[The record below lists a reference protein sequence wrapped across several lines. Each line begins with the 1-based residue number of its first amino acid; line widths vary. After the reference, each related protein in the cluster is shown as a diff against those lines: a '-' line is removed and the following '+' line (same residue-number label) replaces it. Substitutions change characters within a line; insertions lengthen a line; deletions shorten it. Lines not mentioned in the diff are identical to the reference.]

1 VIAANYAAMEK
12 SRAIAMEFALT
23 LRNRADLFGKRRDI
37 DVDREECG
45 EECNGNEGES
55 H

>member
-23 LRNRADLFGKRRDI
+23 LRLVDI
-37 DVDREECG
+37 APIWLYKTKVKAIFLG
-45 EECNGNEGES
+45 GL
-55 H
+55 